1 MIHYLRSDGVRGK
14 TFAPRPL
21 VSRVMKEIKIGM
33 SPYFVPMD
41 KETKGTRT
49 FNRLVIYLSYLLTYL
64 FTAIAAKATGQK

>member
-1 MIHYLRSDGVRGK
+1 MNYVRSDGVRGK
-14 TFAPRPL
+14 TFAPRLL
-21 VSRVMKEIKIGM
+21 VTRVMREIKIGM

-49 FNRLVIYLSYLLTYL
+49 YNRSVIYLSYLLTYL